1 MIIILLLLPKNWN
14 FLIQIFEKLS
24 KDFIYMN
31 LVFYILNDKIIKIDE
46 IIVSNSNELLFNRLL
61 KLIKIIHNS
70 IIILFCLLYYL

>member
-1 MIIILLLLPKNWN
+1 MIIILLLLPKKWN